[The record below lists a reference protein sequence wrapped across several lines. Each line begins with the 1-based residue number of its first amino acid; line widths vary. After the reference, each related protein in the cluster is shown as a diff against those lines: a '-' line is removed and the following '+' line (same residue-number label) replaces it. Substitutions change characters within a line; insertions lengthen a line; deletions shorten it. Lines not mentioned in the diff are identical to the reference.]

1 MVQEELEIGRARP
14 CKGHGKD
21 FVFSYVQWGTTEG
34 YELGEYFESRFVF

>member
-14 CKGHGKD
+14 CEGHGKD
-21 FVFSYVQWGTTEG
+21 FGFSYEQWGTTEI